1 MNYFFHF
8 LGPKQFFPF
17 FHRLQYHQQHVYG
30 GRRRR
35 KTWATYLYL
44 QIFFPETPGT
54 GGDFKILWGRGWIP
68 GVQTLRGKIGLRHM
82 GGHG

>member
-1 MNYFFHF
+1 MSDDDDVGRDLSQLLVLANI
-8 LGPKQFFPF
+8 FP
-17 FHRLQYHQQHVYG
+17 RV
-30 GRRRR
+30 
-35 KTWATYLYL
+35 AAA
-44 QIFFPETPGT
+44 PGT